1 MEGVSSRSY
10 LVDAVTNNTFSLRS
24 TENAILQVM
33 HQSFNYLLNAQREF
47 IDLNRFNFTNS
58 DIKSCWNKYWLEAS
72 ADLIEQTSRKA
83 YRVSKFYNKEL
94 TLEEMNMNRQIFIK
108 VPLLFIDGIPS
119 FAFKVKARLDK
130 MEIFLDIDKDF
141 LKKPH
146 EYTVLFIHNNG
157 YKEIKSNK
165 YIMDKYGNELPNN
178 FFGPYLKTNDPG
190 GMYFTAIRESNS
202 PVGST
207 FNRTFLTQRTVNV
220 VADKRTDDI
229 IHSSREIQLSVINFR
244 YIYSLEK
251 EYTTYYKDDGS
262 IGINTV
268 VIEGID
274 TEYLDMPVP
283 VENILVLKYDQPTG
297 QWLLDNHIEVEMH
310 YPNIYIIKDANAV
323 YGDKYKVFYFYHEAS
338 PDDVRFMNKLD
349 AYHFLLLFKH
359 RASADMTD
367 FYDELMNHLSHL
379 IPDIWQ
385 FNYEEIEEKFPYIA
399 RIMKS
404 DPRATTHP
412 NVLNMNPDDG
422 IGATKVLRIGD
433 EFPESGSTAGY
444 EEFSKENVFDALLK
458 LEERSSENYQAF
470 FDEFFAYQD
479 GVYCYNHADFFE
491 TYHPNHFDYKTYKM
505 REFIRK
511 DPLSLR
517 TYVMDQYHTGKKYI
531 LFAKDIDL
539 ESRKRTNNF
548 QEAPTESDHMTF
560 DEECYMF
567 AFRNNDDNFL
577 NLRVFVNGL
586 LYVPKYALLSKN
598 LEYFYIPCDM
608 IDQYSW
614 VEIERFE
621 DYRLHEVLNMQAN
634 QAYEIRVVTDSK
646 CTAFDAHVG
655 DLYFVDSS
663 TNLYIDNSKFKVEMT
678 IDGQM
683 EDISEEEWCVLSTFS
698 VTLLDDAYTG
708 RDIYVKISK
717 SPYFTSFITTHT
729 GMVTQSVSPHIK
741 RSPEYFRVFADG
753 RLLPKTAW
761 SLIETEEDDWEPVI
775 RFNYQVPA
783 GTTIAIDATPYR
795 YQRVFSMKEIPENS
809 VVDLSPD
816 IDKPIDLHYYDIY
829 LNGRKLSEANVVYL
843 SPTKVK
849 LLNIHSSYNFEV
861 WQKER
866 GDEYYG
872 FTYEDDSWKTIVDK
886 LLESDKLTDED
897 KEVIIDRI
905 TDQTLEPGFDPN
917 ENDETEDDFF
927 PDIIWG
933 EEDSE
938 MHLFYEEQLVPLLYL
953 NPDTWQFLYST
964 IRRRYPHI
972 EEDMKRDRRSNRDP
986 NVLNLNPDLCPE
998 AQNIIKI
1005 GGDLQDVTVGLSE
1018 LSSDSRLRA
1027 IYEDMDIRQYS
1038 KIMLMSDYPNIGGI
1052 YVQANSINP
1061 DAVMTRIDPRHK
1073 TYGKLKSILKV
1084 PTIRD
1089 NATGNA
1095 VGLIE

>member
-33 HQSFNYLLNAQREF
+33 YQSFNYLLNAQREF

-58 DIKSCWNKYWLEAS
+58 DVKTCYGKFWLEAS

-94 TLEEMNMNRQIFIK
+94 TLETMNAHREIFIK
-108 VPLLFIDGIPS
+108 VPLLYIDGVPT
-119 FAFKVKARLDK
+119 FAFTVRARLDK
-130 MEIFLDIDKDF
+130 MEIYLQIDKDF

-178 FFGPYLKTNDPG
+178 FFGPSLQTKNSG

-207 FNRTFLTQRTVNV
+207 FNRTYLTQRTVNV
-220 VADKRTDDI
+220 VADKKTDDI

-244 YIYSLEK
+244 YIYSMEK
-251 EYTTYYKDDGS
+251 EYTTYYKADGS
-262 IGINTV
+262 LAINTV

-283 VENILVLKYDQPTG
+283 VENILVLKYDQPTD
-297 QWLLDNHIEVEMH
+297 QWLVDNHITVELH
-310 YPNIYIIKDANAV
+310 YPNIYTLTDENIKF
-323 YGDKYKVFYFYHEAS
+323 GDKYKVFYFYHGAT
-338 PDDVRFMNKLD
+338 DDVRFMNKLD
-349 AYHFLLLFKH
+349 AYHFLLLQKF
-359 RASADMTD
+359 RAGADMTE
-367 FYDELMNHLSHL
+367 FYKDLMDLVEYLN
-379 IPDIWQ
+379 PDIWQ
-385 FNYEEIEEKFPYIA
+385 FNYDYIAENYPYIA
-399 RIMKS
+399 AIMKS
-404 DPRATTHP
+404 DPRASEDQP

-422 IGATKVLRIGD
+422 VGSTQVLKIGD
-433 EFPESGSTAGY
+433 LKPTD
-444 EEFSKENVFDALLK
+444 EEGDAIEDFSKENAFDAILK
-458 LEERSSENYQAF
+458 LAQRNTENYQAF

-517 TYVMDQYHTGKKYI
+517 TYVMDQYHTGKKYF

-539 ESRKRTNNF
+539 ESRKRTNNH
-548 QEAPTESDHMTF
+548 QEAKKEADHMEF

-567 AFRNNDDNFL
+567 AFRNQTDNFL

-586 LYVPKYALLSKN
+586 LYVPKYTLLEKN

-608 IDQYSW
+608 IDEYSW

-621 DYRLHEVLNMQAN
+621 DYRLHEVLNMQAD
-634 QAYEIRVVTDSK
+634 QPYEVRVIVDSRK
-646 CTAFDAHVG
+646 TAFDAHVG
-655 DLYFVDSS
+655 DLYFVDST
-663 TNLYIDNSKFKVEMT
+663 TNEYIDNSLFKVET
-678 IDGQM
+678 WIDGAY
-683 EDISEEEWCVLSTFS
+683 EDITEEQWCVLSTFR
-698 VTLLDDAYTG
+698 VTLLDQAYNG
-708 RDIYVKISK
+708 RDIYIKISK
-717 SPYFTSFITTHT
+717 TPYFTSFVTTRT
-729 GMVTQSVSPHIK
+729 GMVTQTVSPHIK
-741 RSPEYFRVFADG
+741 RSPEYFRVFANG

-761 SLIETEEDDWEPVI
+761 SLMDYSIDNQEPSI
-775 RFNYQVPA
+775 RMNYQVPA
-783 GTTIAIDATPYR
+783 GTVISIDATPYR

-809 VVDLSPD
+809 VIDMAPY

-829 LNGRKLSEANVVYL
+829 LNGRKLGEANVVYL

-849 LLNIHSSYNFEV
+849 HLNIHSSYNFEV

-872 FTYEDDSWKTIVDK
+872 FTYEDESWKTLVDR
-886 LLESDKLTDED
+886 LLDSEKLTDED
-897 KEVIIDRI
+897 KEIIIDRI
-905 TDQTLEPGFDPN
+905 VDQTLEPGFDPN
-917 ENDETEDDFF
+917 ENDKTEDDFF
-927 PDIIWG
+927 PDVIWG
-933 EEDSE
+933 EEDAE
-938 MHLFYEEQLVPLLYL
+938 MHLFYEEQLLPLLYL
-953 NPDTWQFLYST
+953 NPDTWQFSYEV

-972 EEDMKRDRRSNRDP
+972 AEDMKKDRRTRPNP
-986 NVLNLNPDLCPE
+986 NVLNLNPDLCPTAE
-998 AQNIIKI
+998 SIIKI
-1005 GGDLQDVTVGLSE
+1005 GGYLNEDEDLNAPVLQDSRITDGL
-1018 LSSDSRLRA
+1018 RK
-1027 IYEDMDIRQYS
+1027 YS
-1038 KIMLMSDYPNIGGI
+1038 KIMLMSDYPSLSGI
-1052 YVQANSINP
+1052 YVQANSI
-1061 DAVMTRIDPRHK
+1061 DRTAVIVRLDMS
-1073 TYGKLKSILKV
+1073 KSMLKV
-1084 PTIRD
+1084 PTISDRPTS
-1089 NATGNA
+1089 NP

>member
-58 DIKSCWNKYWLEAS
+58 DIRTGMGRFWLEAS

-94 TLEEMNMNRQIFIK
+94 TLETMNANREIFIK
-108 VPLLFIDGIPS
+108 VPLLYIDGVPS
-119 FAFKVKARLDK
+119 FAFTVRARLDK
-130 MEIFLDIDKDF
+130 MEIYLQIDKEF

-178 FFGPYLKTNDPG
+178 FFGPSLQTKNSGGIYL
-190 GMYFTAIRESNS
+190 TAIRESNS

-207 FNRTFLTQRTVNV
+207 FNTTYLTQRTVNII
-220 VADKRTDDI
+220 ADQITDDI

-244 YIYSLEK
+244 YIYSMEK
-251 EYTTYYKDDGS
+251 EYTTYYKEDGS
-262 IGINTV
+262 IAINTV

-283 VENILVLKYDQPTG
+283 VENILVLKYDQPTD
-297 QWLLDNHIEVEMH
+297 QWLVDNHITVELH
-310 YPNIYIIKDANAV
+310 YPNIYTITDENV
-323 YGDKYKVFYFYHEAS
+323 EFGDKYKVFYFYYGAS
-338 PDDVRFMNKLD
+338 DDVRFMNKLD
-349 AYHFLLLFKH
+349 AYHFLLLHKF
-359 RASADMTD
+359 RAGADMSE
-367 FYDELMNHLSHL
+367 FYRDLMDLVEFLN
-379 IPDIWQ
+379 PDIWQ
-385 FNYEEIEEKFPYIA
+385 FDYNYIEENYPYIA
-399 RIMKS
+399 QIMKS
-404 DPRATTHP
+404 DPRATIHP

-422 IGATKVLRIGD
+422 IGATQVLRIGD
-433 EFPESGSTAGY
+433 DKPGEETGGSI
-444 EEFSKENVFDALLK
+444 EDFSKENAFDALLK
-458 LEERSSENYQAF
+458 LAQRSTENYQAF

-505 REFIRK
+505 REFIKK

-517 TYVMDQYHTGKKYI
+517 TYVIDQYHTGKKYF

-539 ESRKRTNNF
+539 ESRRRTDNH
-548 QEAPTESDHMTF
+548 QEATKEADHMTF

-567 AFRNNDDNFL
+567 AFRNNNDNFL

-586 LYVPKYALLSKN
+586 LYVPKYALLEKN
-598 LEYFYIPCDM
+598 MEYFYIPCDM
-608 IDQYSW
+608 IDEYSW

-621 DYRLHEVLNMQAN
+621 DYRLHEVINMQAE
-634 QAYEIRVVTDSK
+634 QPYDIRVIVDSRR
-646 CTAFDAHVG
+646 TAFDAHVG
-655 DLYFVDSS
+655 DLYFVDS
-663 TNLYIDNSKFKVEMT
+663 TTGEYIDNSCFKVEMT
-678 IDGQM
+678 IDGEY
-683 EDISEEEWCVLSTFS
+683 EDISEEEWCVLSTFR
-698 VTLLDDAYTG
+698 VTLLDQSYNG
-708 RDIYVKISK
+708 RTIYVKISK
-717 SPYFTSFITTHT
+717 TPYFTSFVTTHT
-729 GMVTQSVSPHIK
+729 GMVTQTVSPHIK

-761 SLIETEEDDWEPVI
+761 SLMDYAIDDQEPSI
-775 RFNYQVPA
+775 RMNYQVPA
-783 GTTIAIDATPYR
+783 GTVISIDATPYR
-795 YQRVFSMKEIPENS
+795 YQRVFSMKEIPDNS
-809 VVDLSPD
+809 VVDMATY

-829 LNGRKLSEANVVYL
+829 LNGRKLGEANVIYL

-849 LLNIHSSYNFEV
+849 LVNIHSSYNFEV

-872 FTYEDDSWKTIVDK
+872 FTYEDDSWKTIIDD
-886 LLESDKLTDED
+886 LLDSDKLTDED

-917 ENDETEDDFF
+917 ENDKTEDDFF
-927 PDIIWG
+927 PDVIWG
-933 EEDSE
+933 EEDEE
-938 MHLFYEEQLVPLLYL
+938 MHLFYEEQLLPLLYL
-953 NPDTWQFLYST
+953 NPDIWQFTYDV

-972 EEDMKRDRRSNRDP
+972 AEDMKKDRRSRTDP
-986 NVLNLNPDLCPE
+986 NVLNLNPDLCPTAE
-998 AQNIIKI
+998 NIIKL
-1005 GGDLQDVTVGLSE
+1005 GGDLETVDTTNITVL
-1018 LSSDSRLRA
+1018 SDSRVAELYSNDQLR
-1027 IYEDMDIRQYS
+1027 RYS
-1038 KIMLMSDYPNIGGI
+1038 KIMLMADYPSISGI
-1052 YVQANSINP
+1052 YVQANSLNTNATI
-1061 DAVMTRIDPRHK
+1061 VRIDVNK
-1073 TYGKLKSILKV
+1073 NLLKV
-1084 PTIRD
+1084 PTISDR
-1089 NATGNA
+1089 ATGNA

>member
-33 HQSFNYLLNAQREF
+33 YQSFNYLLNAQREF

-58 DIKSCWNKYWLEAS
+58 DVKTCYGKFWLEAS

-94 TLEEMNMNRQIFIK
+94 TLETMNAHREIFIK
-108 VPLLFIDGIPS
+108 VPLLYIDGVPT
-119 FAFKVKARLDK
+119 FAFTVRARLDK
-130 MEIFLDIDKDF
+130 MEIYLQIDKDF

-178 FFGPYLKTNDPG
+178 FFGPSLQTKNSG

-207 FNRTFLTQRTVNV
+207 FNRTYLTQRTVNV
-220 VADKRTDDI
+220 VADKKTDDI

-244 YIYSLEK
+244 YIYSMEK
-251 EYTTYYKDDGS
+251 EYTTYYKADGS
-262 IGINTV
+262 LAINTV

-283 VENILVLKYDQPTG
+283 VENILVLKYDQPTD
-297 QWLLDNHIEVEMH
+297 QWLVDNHITVELH
-310 YPNIYIIKDANAV
+310 YPNIYTLTDENIKF
-323 YGDKYKVFYFYHEAS
+323 GDKYKVFYFYHGAT
-338 PDDVRFMNKLD
+338 DDVRFMNKLD
-349 AYHFLLLFKH
+349 AYHFLLLQKF
-359 RASADMTD
+359 RAGADMTE
-367 FYDELMNHLSHL
+367 FYKDLMDLVEYLN
-379 IPDIWQ
+379 PDIWQ
-385 FNYEEIEEKFPYIA
+385 FNYDYIAENYPYIA
-399 RIMKS
+399 AIMKS
-404 DPRATTHP
+404 DPRASEDQP

-422 IGATKVLRIGD
+422 VGSTQVLKIGD
-433 EFPESGSTAGY
+433 LKPTD
-444 EEFSKENVFDALLK
+444 EEGDAIEDFSKENAFDAILK
-458 LEERSSENYQAF
+458 LAQRNTENYQAF

-517 TYVMDQYHTGKKYI
+517 TYVMDQYHTGKKYF

-539 ESRKRTNNF
+539 ESRKRTNNH
-548 QEAPTESDHMTF
+548 QEAKKEADHMEF

-567 AFRNNDDNFL
+567 AFRNQTDNFL

-586 LYVPKYALLSKN
+586 LYVPKYTLLEKN

-608 IDQYSW
+608 IDEYSW

-621 DYRLHEVLNMQAN
+621 DYRLHEVLNMQAD
-634 QAYEIRVVTDSK
+634 QPYEVRVIVDSRK
-646 CTAFDAHVG
+646 TAFDAHVG
-655 DLYFVDSS
+655 DLYFVDST
-663 TNLYIDNSKFKVEMT
+663 TNEYIDNSLFKVET
-678 IDGQM
+678 WIDGAY
-683 EDISEEEWCVLSTFS
+683 EDITEEQWCVLSTFR
-698 VTLLDDAYTG
+698 VTLLDQAYNG
-708 RDIYVKISK
+708 RDIYIKISK
-717 SPYFTSFITTHT
+717 TPYFTSFVTTRT
-729 GMVTQSVSPHIK
+729 GMVTQTVSPHIK
-741 RSPEYFRVFADG
+741 RSPEYFRVFANG

-761 SLIETEEDDWEPVI
+761 SLMDYSIDNQEPSI
-775 RFNYQVPA
+775 RMNYQVPA
-783 GTTIAIDATPYR
+783 GTVISIDATPYR

-809 VVDLSPD
+809 VIDMAPY

-829 LNGRKLSEANVVYL
+829 LNGRKLGEANVVYL

-872 FTYEDDSWKTIVDK
+872 FTYEDESWKTLVDR
-886 LLESDKLTDED
+886 LLDSEKLTDED
-897 KEVIIDRI
+897 KEIIIDRI
-905 TDQTLEPGFDPN
+905 VDQTLEPGFDPN
-917 ENDETEDDFF
+917 ENDKTEDDFF
-927 PDIIWG
+927 PDVIWG
-933 EEDSE
+933 EEDAE
-938 MHLFYEEQLVPLLYL
+938 MHLFYEEQLLPLLYL
-953 NPDTWQFLYST
+953 NPDTWQFSYEV

-972 EEDMKRDRRSNRDP
+972 AEDMKKDRRTRPNP
-986 NVLNLNPDLCPE
+986 NVLNLNPDLCPTAE
-998 AQNIIKI
+998 SIIKI
-1005 GGDLQDVTVGLSE
+1005 GGYLNEDEDLNAPVLQDSRITDGL
-1018 LSSDSRLRA
+1018 RK
-1027 IYEDMDIRQYS
+1027 YS
-1038 KIMLMSDYPNIGGI
+1038 KIMLMSDYPSLSGI
-1052 YVQANSINP
+1052 YVQANSI
-1061 DAVMTRIDPRHK
+1061 DRTAVIVRLDMS
-1073 TYGKLKSILKV
+1073 KSMLKV
-1084 PTIRD
+1084 PTISDRPTS
-1089 NATGNA
+1089 NP